1 MRARSA
7 LLLVSQSSYTS
18 TSTSPVMMTV
28 SAFGSSMVRVYP
40 IAVLVVGT
48 RRVTVNDV
56 NSRYLNFY
64 TTLIYFDTLYSFQE

>member
-1 MRARSA
+1 
-7 LLLVSQSSYTS
+7 
-18 TSTSPVMMTV
+18 MMTV